1 LQQFLRDFSI
11 LHSKSFNSKIYT
23 KTGYSTADARVALT
37 RHGATR
43 MFNPQADAL
52 ASQAELREALPT
64 DRPKQTAQSSLLGNS
79 SIELTTNGREAIEAA
94 AQHLPPGTRVYV
106 PKMPRQTLA
115 EKLVQISLLR
125 ELGLEPVPHIVARQL
140 VSHDELSGFLRRAAA
155 EAGVRRVLVVGGDQ
169 QQEAGPFPASA
180 VVIASGLLQE
190 AGITHVD
197 VAGYP
202 DDHPAI
208 PRETLH
214 ADLDLKLRLTEE
226 QGLKLGIVTQFSFAP
241 AGIADYCSAIAK
253 RAPVVPVY
261 AGIPGPTN
269 PKQLL
274 RFAKICGVS
283 TAIKAVNLLGLNAV
297 KLALHSSPDRQL
309 DVLAGC
315 KSLDESG
322 HLAGVHV
329 FSFGG
334 FVESAEWMKRRVA
347 CGFQAGS

>member
-1 LQQFLRDFSI
+1 MFRPS
-11 LHSKSFNSKIYT
+11 
-23 KTGYSTADARVALT
+23 ADVSANPSPIRQAISNGDPARNAV
-37 RHGATR
+37 H
-43 MFNPQADAL
+43 D
-52 ASQAELREALPT
+52 
-64 DRPKQTAQSSLLGNS
+64 LLVNG
-79 SIELTTNGREAIEAA
+79 SIELTTNGREAIETAA
-94 AQHLPPGTRVYV
+94 RQLQPGTRVYV

-140 VSHDELSGFLRRAAA
+140 ASHDELRSFLSKAVS
-155 EAGVRRVLVVGGDQ
+155 EAGVSRVLVIGGDQ

-202 DDHPAI
+202 DGHPQIAQDI
-208 PRETLH
+208 LR
-214 ADLDLKLRLTEE
+214 ADLDLKLRLTHE
-226 QGLKLGIVTQFSFAP
+226 QNLQIGIVTQFSFAP
-241 AGIADYCSAIAK
+241 AGIADYCSALA
-253 RAPVVPVY
+253 RQAPGVPVY

-269 PKQLL
+269 TRQLL
-274 RFAKICGVS
+274 RYARICGVS
-283 TAIKAVNLLGLNAV
+283 TSIKAVNLLGLNAV
-297 KLALHSSPDRQL
+297 KLATHSSPDRQL

-315 KSLDESG
+315 NALEQAG

-334 FVESAEWMKRRVA
+334 FVESSQWI
-347 CGFQAGS
+347 AGSIARAQAHTM

>member
-1 LQQFLRDFSI
+1 
-11 LHSKSFNSKIYT
+11 
-23 KTGYSTADARVALT
+23 
-37 RHGATR
+37 

-64 DRPKQTAQSSLLGNS
+64 DRPKQTAQSSLLGDS

-106 PKMPRQTLA
+106 PKMPRQPLA

-140 VSHDELSGFLRRAAA
+140 ASHDELRCFLRTACS
-155 EAGVRRVLVVGGDQ
+155 EHGVRRVLVIGGDQ

-180 VVIASGLLQE
+180 AVMASGLLQE
-190 AGITHVD
+190 TGITKVD

-202 DDHPAI
+202 DEHPDI
-208 PRETLH
+208 PRDALR
-214 ADLDLKLRLTEE
+214 ADLDLKLRLADE
-226 QGLKLGIVTQFSFAP
+226 QGLMLGIVTQFSFAP
-241 AGIADYCSAIAK
+241 AGIADYCSALA
-253 RAPVVPVY
+253 RQAPGVPVY

-269 PKQLL
+269 ARQLL
-274 RFAKICGVS
+274 RYAKICGVS
-283 TAIKAVNLLGLNAV
+283 TSIKAVNLLGLNAV

-334 FVESAEWMKRRVA
+334 FVESAEWMKQRVA
-347 CGFQAGS
+347 CGPETGS